1 MVMKAA
7 NSRCKEIMN
16 TLYSKSIILKVEILK
31 KKNQRGEKTLI

>member
-31 KKNQRGEKTLI
+31 KKTKEGKRP